1 MLRRPPRPTRTDTLV
16 PDTTLFRSA
25 AAGRRKRPGGWRG
38 LLGRHGGAPYRTR
51 PPLRGA
57 VPERRALEFDD
68 GRRERR
74 IAAADVHVAA
84 GRCGGRAGAA
94 EARPGRHGPR
104 RWAHALG
111 TERRDAQARRPGAR
125 ARPRPR

>member
-74 IAAADVHVAA
+74 IAAADVHVARSEEHTSELPSLMRISYA
-84 GRCGGRAGAA
+84 VFCLTTTQ
-94 EARPGRHGPR
+94 PYCITFP
-104 RWAHALG
+104 LFI
-111 TERRDAQARRPGAR
+111 TLLSS
-125 ARPRPR
+125 